1 MLSLD
6 IEKTSTAEDN
16 MKLLIIEDE
25 ISLNKVLVKV
35 LKKHG
40 YTIDSAFDGEQ
51 AVDLYYENNYDLVI
65 LDLNLPKLDG
75 MKVLEAI
82 REDSIEV
89 PVLIL
94 SARSNIHDKIHGL
107 DEGANDYLTKPF
119 HFEELTARVR
129 VLLRK
134 NASTSGTKI
143 QIGNVVLDTA
153 NKTVTVE
160 GTPISLSQK
169 EYGVMAYLMLR
180 RGETI
185 ASTKLIESVWESN
198 VEEIE
203 ESFYVHIS
211 TLRRKLPK
219 DFIKNV
225 RGQGYYVE

>member
-1 MLSLD
+1 
-6 IEKTSTAEDN
+6 

-35 LKKHG
+35 LKNHG

-75 MKVLEAI
+75 MEVLKAI
-82 REDSIEV
+82 REESVEV

-94 SARSNIHDKIHGL
+94 SARSNIYDKIHGL

-134 NASTSGTKI
+134 NTSTSGTKI
-143 QIGNVVLDTA
+143 QIGNVVLNTA
-153 NKTVTVE
+153 NKKVTVE
-160 GTPISLSQK
+160 GIPISLSQK

-185 ASTKLIESVWESN
+185 TSTKLIESVWESN